1 MSQKY
6 ESWSNGSREGPPEK
20 KRKGGESGIKKMPN
34 YSSFYPIKAFVK
46 KERKEKD
53 WGGDKNL

>member
-1 MSQKY
+1 MSRGRTGREKGPQK
-6 ESWSNGSREGPPEK
+6 K